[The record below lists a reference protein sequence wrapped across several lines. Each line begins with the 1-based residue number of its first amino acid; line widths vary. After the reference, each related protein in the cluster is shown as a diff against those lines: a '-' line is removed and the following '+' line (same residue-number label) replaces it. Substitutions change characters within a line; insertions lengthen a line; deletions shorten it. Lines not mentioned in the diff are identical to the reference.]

1 MEKDQAIF
9 ECMRKEKE
17 LNKIITSLNQ
27 EILTNKEQINIL
39 KEENKQ
45 LKLNNDYLQ
54 KLNLENEKI
63 SSYNL
68 QNNNEI
74 IKFNNKKNELI
85 NEINRLKFIIQ
96 SHEDTIKKTFEDI
109 NIKDENIKLL
119 NNEINEKNNFIF
131 KNDEIKNN
139 LRLEN
144 KQI

>member
-1 MEKDQAIF
+1 M
-9 ECMRKEKE
+9 
-17 LNKIITSLNQ
+17 
-27 EILTNKEQINIL
+27 
-39 KEENKQ
+39 
-45 LKLNNDYLQ
+45 KLNNDYLQ